1 MAPTNIL
8 LFLIIGLSGLY
19 VLLHRS
25 VTPFSA
31 ALVGFFFSLG
41 YFGFSLSWIGNA
53 LLVEGN
59 PYWWAWPLAV
69 SGLPI
74 ILSAFTALACYIHK
88 RICKDKNNYLTFI
101 LFVILI
107 FSAEL
112 MRGTMFTG
120 FPWNLYGYTWIDIL
134 PIAQIS
140 GLYNIYLLSFVTI
153 FWCASPAYL
162 LTAQNHKILKLLISL
177 FVVSTLIASYLWG
190 LTIMQRKQDDTLE
203 PYGFKLVQPNF
214 AQSEKW
220 KMENRTPNF
229 LKLVELSKYNE
240 SDDLVD
246 KKAYYIIWPETAIS
260 QDLLNSEWVYQSITS
275 MLSQYP
281 APAYLITGALRYEKE
296 KYYNSV
302 IIFNNEARIIDT
314 YDKSHLVPFGE
325 YMPLSNIINIAP
337 IVGFSG
343 FESGNGKKA
352 MVLPEGIK
360 FTPLICYE
368 IIFPELYLINNRNKS
383 DFIINVT
390 NDAWYGQS
398 AGPYQHLAQTQFRA
412 IENQIPIFR
421 AANTGISAAISST
434 GKIIYTFPLSTP

>member
-1 MAPTNIL
+1 MAPTNISL
-8 LFLIIGLSGLY
+8 LLIIGLSGLY
-19 VLLHRS
+19 ILLHRS
-25 VTPFSA
+25 VTPCAA
-31 ALVGFFFSLG
+31 ALIGFFFSLG

-53 LLVEGN
+53 LLVEDN

-88 RICKDKNNYLTFI
+88 QICKDKNNYLTYA

-107 FSAEL
+107 FAAEL
-112 MRGTMFTG
+112 ARGTMFTG

-134 PIAQIS
+134 PIAQIA
-140 GLYNIYLLSFVTI
+140 GLYNIYLLSFITI

-162 LTAQNHKILKLLISL
+162 LTAQNHKFLKLFISI
-177 FVVSTLIASYLWG
+177 FIVSTLIFSYLFG
-190 LTIMQRKQDDTLE
+190 VNIINNQKNNMLE
-203 PYGFKLVQPNF
+203 PYDFKLVQPNF

-229 LKLVELSKYNE
+229 LKLIELSKYNE
-240 SDDLVD
+240 SDAQG

-260 QDLLNSEWVYQSITS
+260 QDLLNSEWVHQSIKS

-281 APAYLITGALRYEKE
+281 APAYLITGALRYEKQ

-302 IIFNNEARIIDT
+302 IIFNNESQIIDT
-314 YDKSHLVPFGE
+314 YNKSHLVPFGE
-325 YMPLSNIINIAP
+325 YMPLSNIIDIAP

-343 FESGNGKKA
+343 FENGDGKKTIT
-352 MVLPEGIK
+352 LPEDIR

-368 IIFPELYLINNRNKS
+368 IIFPEFYLKNRSNKS

-398 AGPYQHLAQTQFRA
+398 AGPYQHLVQTQFRA
-412 IENQIPIFR
+412 IENQIPVFR

-434 GKIIYTFPLSTP
+434 GKIKYAFPLSTP